1 MEMLMT
7 WSDVWAVVLTGLI
20 VVFAGL
26 ILLIFFVW
34 LFGKIVVGIT
44 KARNGGSSDKKPDGT
59 PKTGGSP
66 DKNAATAGNV
76 TKGGAALDSKP
87 TTGISGEVIAAISA
101 AVAAFAGEGAVITSI
116 KRSKRKSRTK
126 SLEWKGSPFGG
137 AEVIESGRWLR

>member
-7 WSDVWAVVLTGLI
+7 WSDIWAVVLTGLI

-26 ILLIFFVW
+26 VLLIFFVW

-44 KARNGGSSDKKPDGT
+44 KARNSGSPDKKPG
-59 PKTGGSP
+59 GGSP
-66 DKNAATAGNV
+66 DKGAANSASAGN
-76 TKGGAALDSKP
+76 ADSKP
-87 TTGISGEVIAAISA
+87 ATGISGEVIAAISA
-101 AVAAFAGEGAVITSI
+101 AVTAFAGEGAVITSI
-116 KRSKRKSRTK
+116 KRAKRKSRTK